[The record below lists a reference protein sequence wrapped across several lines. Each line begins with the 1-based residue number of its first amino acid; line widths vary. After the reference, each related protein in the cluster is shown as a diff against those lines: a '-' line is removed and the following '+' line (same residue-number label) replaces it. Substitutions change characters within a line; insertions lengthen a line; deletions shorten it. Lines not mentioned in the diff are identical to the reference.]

1 MGLWV
6 VSFVD
11 DSVFARVFWSVGDRC
26 RLRSFVRSVG
36 AVLVTAGLD
45 EVRVPGPNQTNG
57 LGCPDSPFGG
67 PASVVVLP
75 HS

>member
-11 DSVFARVFWSVGDRC
+11 GSVFARVFWSVGDRC
-26 RLRSFVRSVG
+26 RLRSFVRPVD

-45 EVRVPGPNQTNG
+45 EVRVPGPTRTSALG
-57 LGCPDSPFGG
+57 RPDSTSGCPGCG
-67 PASVVVLP
+67 PV
-75 HS
+75 